1 MSRTMSYRTWVALRR
16 QYSDR
21 DAEICDRWADFKN
34 FFADMGT
41 RPRATKLVRIDDAK
55 PYGPDNCVW
64 KTTKRLRDANGLDTP
79 GEHLRWIKELH
90 AAGHTEHEIA
100 NLLRKAR
107 EAVRDALSE

>member
-1 MSRTMSYRTWVALRR
+1 MSYRAWVALRR

-55 PYGPDNCVW
+55 PYDPDNCVW

-100 NLLRKAR
+100 NLLRKTR
-107 EAVRDALSE
+107 EAVRDALS